1 MVSIVELEKKLNE
14 QKIESMYLF
23 WGEEKYI
30 LDNCV
35 KKIIK
40 LFGEMVKGINYIQI
54 DESNLQEIISD
65 IETPA
70 FGYDKK
76 LIIAKN
82 TGLFKKEGRKKSIE
96 IEKLK
101 EKLETYINDNI
112 EELKESVVLIFIEEE
127 ADKGKLLD
135 LIDKNGITCKFDE
148 QKPIELQ
155 KRLKAICDMYKV
167 NIDSSTLQYFIECC
181 GTNMQILINEI
192 RKLIEYVGSGET
204 INKEHIDKLSIRQIE
219 SIIFDLTDNLGQK
232 NVSKAL
238 EVLHNLIYTKE
249 PIQKILITLYN
260 HFKKLYIVKVCVKYN
275 KDIVSSLNLKPNQTF
290 LVGKYKNQSRLFTEE
305 NLEIIIN
312 ELIDLDYKYKIG
324 LIDIDIGLEAILCAY
339 V

>member
-82 TGLFKKEGRKKSIE
+82 TGLFKKEGRKKNIE

-290 LVGKYKNQSRLFTEE
+290 LVSKYKNQSRLFTEE